1 MKRYPMGRWWYPKNI
16 STLPNAWLKGSEF
29 KNSFDMQ
36 NIHSNSVNSMFTMKG
51 GFQLAVTS
59 MGGVKKGCAFK
70 TKLWTV

>member
-1 MKRYPMGRWWYPKNI
+1 MEDDTKKKHSYF
-16 STLPNAWLKGSEF
+16 TQWLKGSEF